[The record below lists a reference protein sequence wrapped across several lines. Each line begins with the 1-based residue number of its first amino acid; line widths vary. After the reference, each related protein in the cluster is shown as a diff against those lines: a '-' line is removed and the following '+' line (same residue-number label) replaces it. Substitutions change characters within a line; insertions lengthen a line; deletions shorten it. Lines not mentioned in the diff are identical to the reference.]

1 MGKEFYIEIVAT
13 IVLVMVV
20 IVLRYT
26 SARIIRHYAKTSEI
40 LEHRSNLVI
49 KYNNIFLT
57 TLFLVAMF
65 IIWGVQTDDIFLT
78 VSSVVTVIGVAFFAQ
93 WSILSNV
100 TSGIILLFTF
110 PFKIGDI
117 IKIHDKDFPI
127 EAEIEDIRAF
137 HTLLRTKDGERI
149 TYPNNLM
156 LQKGI
161 SIVNNF
167 FEDKEFTD

>member
-1 MGKEFYIEIVAT
+1 MFQELYIEILAT
-13 IVLVMVV
+13 AILAV
-20 IVLRYT
+20 IIIFLRLF
-26 SARIIRHYAKTSEI
+26 SAKVIKHYAKSSEI
-40 LEHRSNLVI
+40 LEHRANLVI
-49 KYNNIFLT
+49 RHNNIFLN
-57 TLFLVAMF
+57 TLFVVGAF
-65 IIWGVQTDDIFLT
+65 IIWGVKTDDIFLT
-78 VSSVVTVIGVAFFAQ
+78 ISSVVTVVGVAFFAQ
-93 WSILSNV
+93 WSILSNI

-137 HTLLRTKDGERI
+137 HTLLKTKDGERI
-149 TYPNNLM
+149 TFPNNLM

-167 FEDKEFTD
+167 YEDQEFTD